1 MKKNGFYSS
10 GEFAR
15 MANITLRTVRYYDK
29 HQILKP
35 SFLSDSGSRF
45 YTDADFA
52 KLQQILLLK
61 YLGFTLNEIREMI
74 VDDST
79 PQYMMDSLKI
89 QLKLIRDR
97 IEQMQL
103 VETAIVETST
113 RLQSDTPVDW
123 DQMLNLIHLTS
134 MEKSLKNQYLNASN
148 LSSRIKLHQLYSENK
163 KGWFPWIFEHL
174 ELTNQAAVL
183 EIGCGDGSFWLSN
196 YDQIPEHSSI
206 ILSDISDGMLRDA
219 RRTIGPD
226 DTRFTYENFD
236 CHAIPYKDRS
246 FDYVIAN
253 HVLFYCDNIPQVC
266 EEISRILKPGGI
278 FLCTTYGKNHLKE
291 IRQLVHEF
299 DERITLSAQNL
310 YERFGFDNGAQIL
323 STYFSDVSFLPY
335 PDKLIVPDADPL
347 ISYILSCHGNQ
358 SQLLNNRYTD
368 FRHFI
373 QKQLT
378 QPLEITKEAGL
389 FLCQKNF

>member
-35 SFLSDSGSRF
+35 SYLSTSGSRF

-74 VDDST
+74 VDHST
-79 PQYMMDSLKI
+79 PQYMQDSLKI

-103 VETAIVETST
+103 VETAIVETSA
-113 RLQSDTPVDW
+113 RLHSDTPIDW
-123 DQMLNLIHLTS
+123 NQMLNLIHLTS

-148 LSSRIKLHQLYSENK
+148 LSSRIQLHQLYSQNK

-174 ELTNQAAVL
+174 DLDTPTTIL
-183 EIGCGDGSFWLSN
+183 EIGCGDGSFWSSN
-196 YDQIPEHSSI
+196 YDQIPQNTSI

-226 DTRFTYENFD
+226 DTRFSYENFD
-236 CHAIPYKDRS
+236 CISIPHDNQS

-253 HVLFYCDNIPQVC
+253 HVLFYCDGIDLVC
-266 EEISRILKPGGI
+266 EEIARVLKPGGV
-278 FLCTTYGKNHLKE
+278 FLCTTYGANHLKE

-310 YERFGFDNGAQIL
+310 YERFGFDNGTKIL
-323 STYFSDVSFLPY
+323 SGHFSTVAFSSY

-358 SQLLNNRYTD
+358 SQLLNAHYTD
-368 FRHFI
+368 FRNFV
-373 QKQLT
+373 QKYLT

-389 FLCQKNF
+389 YICTKK